1 MPILLTALLALR
13 RVAIHHHQL
22 LADSLGDVVQLLLEC
37 LHGSDAAASQAA
49 LMALLDLLVSFGSA
63 MLRHCE
69 HRAAAAATGSPSL
82 QPPQPARYSC
92 LLGLLLAASC
102 GSTPPIRHWG
112 NEAGRYLAR
121 MLHQGRVIALLEPYL
136 EHPTPPVRAKAAEW
150 LMIATYRP
158 PDAPASSFARP
169 ATTSGGGASGGYHT
183 SRPASPNK
191 DWRS

>member
-37 LHGSDAAASQAA
+37 LHGSDPAASQAA

-63 MLRHCE
+63 MLRHCD
-69 HRAAAAATGSPSL
+69 HRAVAGAGGGSSPSL

-102 GSTPPIRHWG
+102 GSTPAIRHWA
-112 NEAGRYLAR
+112 NEAGRHQALR
-121 MLHQGRVIALLEPYL
+121 LHQGRVIALLERYL

-150 LMIATYRP
+150 LMLATYRP
-158 PDAPASSFARP
+158 PDAPASNARP
-169 ATTSGGGASGGYHT
+169 ASGSRYQS

>member
-1 MPILLTALLALR
+1 VPILLTALLSLR
-13 RVAIHHHQL
+13 RVVIHHQQL
-22 LADSLGDVVQLLLEC
+22 LADSLRDVVQLLLEC
-37 LHGSDAAASQAA
+37 LHGSDGTASQAA

-69 HRAAAAATGSPSL
+69 THTGGSGGSPAL
-82 QPPQPARYSC
+82 QPPQPPPRYSC

-102 GSTPPIRHWG
+102 GTTPAICHWG
-112 NEAGRYLAR
+112 NEAGRYMAR
-121 MLHQGRVIALLEPYL
+121 RLHQGRVIALLEPYL
-136 EHPTPPVRAKAAEW
+136 EHPAPPVRAKAAEW

-158 PDAPASSFARP
+158 PDAPASP
-169 ATTSGGGASGGYHT
+169 GYFS